1 MRYSKDHKAETHER
15 IVKNASVRLRE
26 RGAAGLG
33 VAELMKEAGLTH
45 GGFYAHFASRDAL
58 ISEAFVHAMEQAA
71 RRWRKRADEAPEG
84 EGLAAVV
91 NGYLTAA
98 HRDDIGNGCA
108 LPALGAE
115 VSRAS
120 PKVRKAVASKLE
132 KMIEVIAGEISG
144 PSEKD
149 ARREAIGA
157 LATMMGALLMA
168 RMAGTGEFSD
178 EILEA
183 GRYAAQKAS
192 NASKLRI
199 RKPATTGAN
208 APAKADTAARS

>member
-15 IVKNASVRLRE
+15 IVKKASVRLRE

-71 RRWRKRADEAPEG
+71 KHWRKRADQAPEG

-120 PKVRKAVASKLE
+120 PKVRKAVAAKLE

-144 PSEKD
+144 LGEKD

-157 LATMMGALLMA
+157 LATMMGALLLA
-168 RMAGTGEFSD
+168 RMAGTGDLSD

-183 GRYAAQKAS
+183 GRCAAQKAGHAAKPRTRKL
-192 NASKLRI
+192 ASKRGSTSADGVLR
-199 RKPATTGAN
+199 
-208 APAKADTAARS
+208 S

>member
-1 MRYSKDHKAETHER
+1 MRYSKEHKTETRDR

-26 RGAAGLG
+26 RGAANLG

-58 ISEAFVHAMEQAA
+58 IGEAFVHAMEQAA
-71 RRWRKRADEAPEG
+71 KRWRKRADEAPEG
-84 EGLAAVV
+84 KELAAVV

-115 VSRAS
+115 VSRAT
-120 PKVRKAVASKLE
+120 PKIRKAVAAKLDD
-132 KMIEVIAGEISG
+132 MIDVIAGQMPG
-144 PSEKD
+144 PTDKD
-149 ARREAIGA
+149 ARRDAIGS

-168 RMAGTGEFSD
+168 RMAGTGDFSE
-178 EILEA
+178 EILDA
-183 GRYAAQKAS
+183 GRYAAQRVE
-192 NASKLRI
+192 NASK
-199 RKPATTGAN
+199 P
-208 APAKADTAARS
+208 